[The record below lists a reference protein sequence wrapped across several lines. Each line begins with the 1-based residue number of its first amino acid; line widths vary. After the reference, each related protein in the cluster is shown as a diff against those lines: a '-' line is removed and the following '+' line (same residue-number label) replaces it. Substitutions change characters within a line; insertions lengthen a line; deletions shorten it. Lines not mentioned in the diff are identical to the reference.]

1 MNESNLKIETVE
13 NDFLENRYSL
23 KIDKIKGDKME
34 CFNAV
39 VKAYS
44 AVNFIN
50 FTSNYSELLP
60 DFFDLVTI
68 TDLQEKKEFILKHH
82 YKKMMVA
89 ELRWV
94 FDKVLSFRKI
104 ELEPFLN
111 KKIGSISEV
120 TDYEQLF
127 YKMLFNYGEKIGGYI
142 ALANMNPLEV
152 VKMGAYFGELEEQ
165 KQNLIEEK
173 TKK

>member
-1 MNESNLKIETVE
+1 
-13 NDFLENRYSL
+13 
-23 KIDKIKGDKME
+23 
-34 CFNAV
+34 
-39 VKAYS
+39 
-44 AVNFIN
+44 
-50 FTSNYSELLP
+50 
-60 DFFDLVTI
+60 
-68 TDLQEKKEFILKHH
+68 
-82 YKKMMVA
+82 
-89 ELRWV
+89 
-94 FDKVLSFRKI
+94 LSFRKI
-104 ELEPFLN
+104 ELEPFIN
-111 KKIGSISEV
+111 KKIGSIKEV